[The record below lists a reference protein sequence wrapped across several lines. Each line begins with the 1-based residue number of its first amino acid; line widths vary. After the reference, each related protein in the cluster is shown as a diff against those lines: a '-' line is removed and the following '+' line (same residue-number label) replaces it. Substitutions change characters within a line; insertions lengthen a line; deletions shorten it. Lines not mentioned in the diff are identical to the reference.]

1 MNDYHLWEAIGDID
15 EKLILEVNNVGVE
28 KLRKQR
34 RASVIKRAVSIGVA
48 ACLTISLV
56 SIAVVAGIGNTNV
69 PTLENG
75 IPPQNVVALA
85 TPVID
90 AELNEGEVFYEGVKL
105 NRGEPYSIEG
115 YRVKL
120 KETTK
125 SVFDEK
131 FDLSGIEIEDAEAYF
146 TNSDEENDDL
156 IGVAKIGSNNKSFK
170 RVRLSKNSVDDE
182 VYEGMEKTEI
192 NGISVAI
199 GYDGRVN
206 DLGEAAYY
214 AMYQDGEVSYTIEGK
229 EQTLTQF
236 IDALSEILN
245 SYEK

>member
-1 MNDYHLWEAIGDID
+1 
-15 EKLILEVNNVGVE
+15 
-28 KLRKQR
+28 
-34 RASVIKRAVSIGVA
+34 
-48 ACLTISLV
+48 
-56 SIAVVAGIGNTNV
+56 
-69 PTLENG
+69 
-75 IPPQNVVALA
+75 VALA

-90 AELNEGEVFYEGVKL
+90 AELNEGEVYYGGVKL
-105 NRGEPYSIEG
+105 NRGEPYSMEG

-170 RVRLSKNSVDDE
+170 QVRLSKNSVDDE
-182 VYEGMEKTEI
+182 VYDGMEKTEI

-206 DLGEAAYY
+206 DMGEAAYY